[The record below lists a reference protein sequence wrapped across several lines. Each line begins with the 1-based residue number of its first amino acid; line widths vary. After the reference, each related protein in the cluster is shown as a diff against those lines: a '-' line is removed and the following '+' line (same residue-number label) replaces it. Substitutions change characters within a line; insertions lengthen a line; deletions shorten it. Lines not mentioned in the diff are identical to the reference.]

1 MYQDAET
8 GFADHANDTFQEG
21 SFGEEAIRKGFIR
34 KVYGILL
41 TQIMFTLGIM
51 SIFLYIP
58 EVREYSKQHIWLWI
72 LAFVMTF
79 IILIVLACCENVR
92 RSFPLNMIF
101 LGLFT
106 FFEAF
111 LLGTVAACYEADEVM
126 YAAAITAVVVLGLTI
141 FAFQT
146 KWDFTMMG
154 GMLCVLLLVLIVFG
168 ILAAIFHNK
177 ILSMVYASIG
187 ALIFSAY
194 IVFDTQMMLGG
205 KHKYAL
211 SPEEYIFAALNLYL
225 DIVNLFLFILAIFG
239 GSRD

>member
-8 GFADHANDTFQEG
+8 GFADHADNTFQEG

-51 SIFLYIP
+51 SIFLYI
-58 EVREYSKQHIWLWI
+58 L
-72 LAFVMTF
+72 
-79 IILIVLACCENVR
+79 
-92 RSFPLNMIF
+92 
-101 LGLFT
+101 
-106 FFEAF
+106 FEAF
-111 LLGTVAACYEADEVM
+111 LLGTVAARYDADEVM

>member
-8 GFADHANDTFQEG
+8 GFSSHDNTFQEG

-41 TQIMFTLGIM
+41 TQIMFTMAIM
-51 SIFLYIP
+51 AIFLYIP
-58 EVREYSKQHIWLWI
+58 EVRDYSRENIWLWI
-72 LAFVMTF
+72 VAFVLTF
-79 IILIVLACCENVR
+79 IILIVLACCEGVR

-106 FFEAF
+106 LFEAF
-111 LLGTVAACYEADEVM
+111 LLGTVAARYHADEVM

-154 GMLCVLLLVLIVFG
+154 GMLFVLLLVLIVFG

-194 IVFDTQMMLGG
+194 IVFDTQLMLGG

>member
-1 MYQDAET
+1 MYHDAET
-8 GFADHANDTFQEG
+8 GFAADTFQEG